1 MMPLPRLM
9 AGGNDE
15 HALKIVQGVTIVME
29 NPLLSRLA
37 KPLREPSASS
47 QGSSAVNRLRRA
59 P

>member
-1 MMPLPRLM
+1 M

-29 NPLLSRLA
+29 NPVLARLA
-37 KPLREPSASS
+37 KPLREPSSSS
-47 QGSSAVNRLRRA
+47 QGSSAENRLRRA

>member
-1 MMPLPRLM
+1 M

-29 NPLLSRLA
+29 NPVLTRLA